1 MKDILTGFAIIL
13 AVFFV
18 GDLIY
23 SEQNTCV
30 RNENGHIGE
39 FCKCGLLK
47 NQFDI
52 NIYLFDRYW

>member
-39 FCKCGLLK
+39 FASVAYSR
-47 NQFDI
+47 I
-52 NIYLFDRYW
+52 NLI